1 MTGAGSCS
9 VEPVPVAWVS
19 VGVPRWTGPSGPA
32 SKVSPLPCAVAEP
45 HLVDCHRFRR
55 DHLAYLEQA
64 LPGEAQQRAELHVV
78 QCAACGAHDALVRRS
93 LMAVRSLPDLTPTEG
108 FLERLQA
115 RLAASGFAACGYP
128 HERGGWPPAR
138 TDVVGD
144 PVRDDRGTDGPEAD
158 DDHLVLLAW
167 FGLAPRRRPA
177 PAADRGADGA
187 EGDGAEEH
195 GLLARWRRRLRSG
208 SAG

>member
-1 MTGAGSCS
+1 M
-9 VEPVPVAWVS
+9 
-19 VGVPRWTGPSGPA
+19 
-32 SKVSPLPCAVAEP
+32 
-45 HLVDCHRFRR
+45 DCHCFRR
-55 DHLAYLEQA
+55 EHLAYLEQA
-64 LPGEAQQRAELHVV
+64 LPGEAQQQAELHVV

-138 TDVVGD
+138 TDLMGD
-144 PVRDDRGTDGPEAD
+144 PVRE
-158 DDHLVLLAW
+158 
-167 FGLAPRRRPA
+167 
-177 PAADRGADGA
+177 DRGADGQEA
-187 EGDGAEEH
+187 DGAEDH
-195 GLLARWRRRLRSG
+195 GPLARWRRRLRSG